1 MLPCWE
7 LPVTP
12 LAACDAHRDALVAP
26 SQAGHTHHVTE
37 PPLPTTDD
45 NMSVGLGTIET
56 NATSRAPTHSCAR
69 SSSTTLCWRRR
80 HHDLLLRAR
89 THSSSTARA
98 SSSLPAT
105 LATGA
110 PTSTSSTRGAACSTA
125 CPSRRDALCA
135 HLDVILYAHEYENWN
150 WCQNDGLEICS
161 FETRLRAPRKIANN
175 HASRYTPPAVS
186 DRERPRTAPRCTR
199 ASSRTPTTNATH
211 AAVRAACGDA
221 HTTPA
226 LCTARALRARCAR
239 QIYMRFLHQ
248 RPSVN
253 D

>member
-1 MLPCWE
+1 M
-7 LPVTP
+7 
-12 LAACDAHRDALVAP
+12 
-26 SQAGHTHHVTE
+26 
-37 PPLPTTDD
+37 
-45 NMSVGLGTIET
+45 
-56 NATSRAPTHSCAR
+56 
-69 SSSTTLCWRRR
+69 CWRRR

-150 WCQNDGLEICS
+150 WCQNDGREICS

-175 HASRYTPPAVS
+175 HASRTRRRLSA
-186 DRERPRTAPRCTR
+186 TARGRARRARCTR
-199 ASSRTPTTNATH
+199 ASCRTPTTNATH

-239 QIYMRFLHQ
+239 QIYMRFLHLALRQ
-248 RPSVN
+248 
-253 D
+253 

>member
-1 MLPCWE
+1 M
-7 LPVTP
+7 
-12 LAACDAHRDALVAP
+12 
-26 SQAGHTHHVTE
+26 
-37 PPLPTTDD
+37 
-45 NMSVGLGTIET
+45 
-56 NATSRAPTHSCAR
+56 
-69 SSSTTLCWRRR
+69 CWRRR

-135 HLDVILYAHEYENWN
+135 HLDVILYAHEYENWK

-186 DRERPRTAPRCTR
+186 DRERPRTARAAHARLVELRRLTR
-199 ASSRTPTTNATH
+199 PTRRSAPPAATPTPLQRCAPR
-211 AAVRAACGDA
+211 ARCVRAA
-221 HTTPA
+221 
-226 LCTARALRARCAR
+226 RARFICAFF
-239 QIYMRFLHQ
+239 IW
-248 RPSVN
+248 PSVN